1 MQIKDEKQLKELKS
15 SVEVMSE
22 NFKEYKKNRKEN
34 GKNHKLITE
43 WGQPLE
49 EKDWFNW
56 KNIMAI
62 VSSVPAETVY

>member
-22 NFKEYKKNRKEN
+22 NFEEYKKNRKEN

-43 WGQPLE
+43 
-49 EKDWFNW
+49 
-56 KNIMAI
+56 
-62 VSSVPAETVY
+62 